1 MTSAGPSGGEW
12 WRRAAL
18 YEVYLRS
25 FADGDG
31 DGVGDLAGLR
41 ARLPYLR
48 ELGVDAV
55 WVTPWYPSPFADGGY
70 DVADYRE
77 IDRVFGTLADA
88 DALVAEA
95 HALGIRVLADIVPNH
110 TSEAHPWFVEALAA
124 GPGSPARGRYLFR
137 DGRGDGSLPPN
148 DWRSAF
154 GGPAWTRVTEAD
166 GSPGQ
171 WYLHLF
177 APEQPDLD
185 WTNQEVREEFE
196 SILGFWFDRGI
207 DGFRI
212 DVAHALAKARG
223 LPDLGYPAGSK
234 SAWGAMIQPW
244 EVESHPHW
252 DVDDVHEIFQGW
264 RAVADDYGDRLLLA
278 EAIVGVPERIARY
291 VGLGRLQTAFG
302 FPFMHSRWDAQELR
316 SVIDETL
323 AAFGAAGAPP
333 VWLLSSHDETRHVTR
348 FGRSE
353 TAVLGLFGETGEPT
367 DLGLGA
373 RRARAAALL
382 VLALPGIACLYQGEE
397 LGLGEVEDLPPEERR
412 DPAWR
417 RSGGTVRGRD
427 GCRVPLP
434 WSGAEPPFGF
444 GPAGSTPW
452 LPQPA
457 AWRGLTVEAQE
468 DDPASLLALYRR
480 ALRLRRSHEGFAG
493 DSFRWLDAPAGVLH
507 FERDSGVRCAV
518 NLGEAPSELL
528 QGGEVLLASA
538 ELGPGSL
545 PPDAAA
551 YYTVPS

>member
-1 MTSAGPSGGEW
+1 MTFRGRRGGEW
-12 WRRAAL
+12 WRRAVL

-55 WVTPWYPSPFADGGY
+55 WITPWYPSPFADGGY
-70 DVADYRE
+70 DVADYRD
-77 IDRVFGTLADA
+77 IDPVFGTLAAA

-110 TSEAHPWFVEALAA
+110 TSAAHPWFVEALAA

-137 DGRGDGSLPPN
+137 DGRGNGSLPPN

-154 GGPAWTRVTEAD
+154 GGPAWTRATEAD

-185 WTNQEVREEFE
+185 WANREVREEFA

-223 LPDLGYPAGSK
+223 LPDLGYPADGR

-264 RAVADDYGDRLLLA
+264 RAVADAHGDRLLLA

-291 VGLGRLQTAFG
+291 VGPGRLQAAFG
-302 FPFMHSRWDAQELR
+302 FPFMHSRWDARELR

-367 DLGLGA
+367 DLALGT

-397 LGLGEVEDLPPEERR
+397 LGLGEVEDLPPEARR

-444 GPAGSTPW
+444 GPPGSTPW

-457 AWRGLTVEAQE
+457 AWRGLTVEAQ
-468 DDPASLLALYRR
+468 DGDPGSLLALYRR

-493 DSFRWLDAPAGVLH
+493 ESFRWLDAPAGVLH
-507 FERDSGVRCAV
+507 FERGRGLRCAV
-518 NLGEAPSELL
+518 NLGGRPFELR
-528 QGGEVLLASA
+528 QGDVLLASA
-538 ELGPGSL
+538 ELGPGGL

-551 YYTVPS
+551 YSTVPS